1 MLLGLD
7 IGGTEIKAGLVD
19 ASGRLLK
26 SASTATPADPDSL
39 RRCLA
44 DLIRQVAAEAA
55 PRAAGIAAKGIINA
69 ATTRVE
75 ALPGTLS
82 FLEGR
87 LLGELIAPLL
97 APQTPIA
104 ADNDAR
110 AAMAGEFKWGA
121 AQGCSDAVLLTL
133 GTGVGGAVVAGGRL
147 LRGVGGVAGH
157 FGHLTMDPDGPP
169 CICGNH
175 GCLET
180 FFSARAI
187 EAEAFAVAHRG
198 CDTRLVELV
207 RNGRLTCAAVFE
219 IAAAGD
225 LHAQRIV
232 RRAARVLAA
241 GIASLIHAYD
251 PEVVI
256 VGGQIAQAGE
266 PLFAILRTEAAW
278 RTRRLLRREVP
289 IVPARFTAEAGV
301 LGAAALALEAAA
313 GSSFTGPFR

>member
-1 MLLGLD
+1 MTVLGLD
-7 IGGTEIKAGLVD
+7 IGGTGIKAGLVD
-19 ASGRLLK
+19 SSGRILR
-26 SASTATPADPDSL
+26 SASAETPGDLDTL
-39 RRCLA
+39 RGRLA
-44 DLIRQVAAEAA
+44 DLIGELAATGE
-55 PRAAGIAAKGIINA
+55 PEAAGIAARGIINA

-75 ALPGTLS
+75 ALPGALS

-87 LLGELIAPLL
+87 FLRELVVPPL
-97 APQTPIA
+97 PRGTPVA

-110 AAMAGEFKWGA
+110 AALAGELRWGA
-121 AQGCSDAVLLTL
+121 AQGFADAILLTL

-147 LRGVGGVAGH
+147 LRGPGGVAGH

-187 EAEAFAVAHRG
+187 EAAAFAVAHRG
-198 CDTRLVELV
+198 CDTRLADLL
-207 RNGRLTCAAVFE
+207 RSGTLTCAAVFE
-219 IAAAGD
+219 LAAAGD
-225 LHAQRIV
+225 AHARQIV
-232 RRAARVLAA
+232 EDASRVLAA
-241 GIASLIHAYD
+241 GIASLIHAFD
-251 PEVVI
+251 PEAVI

-266 PLFAILRTEAAW
+266 PLFRILREEASW
-278 RTRRLLRREVP
+278 RTRRLLRRDVP

-313 GSSFTGPFR
+313 

>member
-1 MLLGLD
+1 MTVLGLD
-7 IGGTEIKAGLVD
+7 IGGTGIKAGLVD
-19 ASGRLLK
+19 SSGRILR
-26 SASTATPADPDSL
+26 SARAETPGDLDTL
-39 RRCLA
+39 RRRLA
-44 DLIRQVAAEAA
+44 ELVAQLAA
-55 PRAAGIAAKGIINA
+55 TGEPRAAGIAAKGIIHA

-87 LLGELIAPLL
+87 FLRDLVAPPLS
-97 APQTPIA
+97 PETPVA

-110 AAMAGEFKWGA
+110 AALAGELRWGA

-147 LRGVGGVAGH
+147 LRGPGGVAGH

-187 EAEAFAVAHRG
+187 EAAAFAVAHRG
-198 CDTRLVELV
+198 CDTRLTDLV
-207 RNGRLTCAAVFE
+207 RNGTLTCAAVFE
-219 IAAAGD
+219 LAASGD
-225 LHAQRIV
+225 AHARRIV
-232 RRAARVLAA
+232 EHASGVLAA
-241 GIASLIHAYD
+241 GIASLIHAFD

-266 PLFAILRTEAAW
+266 PLFRILRQEAAW
-278 RTRRLLRREVP
+278 RTRRLLRRDVP
-289 IVPARFTAEAGV
+289 ILPARFTAEAGV
-301 LGAAALALEAAA
+301 LGAAALALEAA
-313 GSSFTGPFR
+313 G

>member
-1 MLLGLD
+1 MTLLGLD

-19 ASGRLLK
+19 SSGRILR
-26 SASTATPADPDSL
+26 SASVATPGDLDTL
-39 RRCLA
+39 RGTLA
-44 DLIRQVAAEAA
+44 GVVARLATGAA
-55 PRAAGIAAKGIINA
+55 LRAAGVAAKGIIDA

-82 FLEGR
+82 FLEGW
-87 LLGELIAPLL
+87 LLADLMAPLL
-97 APQTPIA
+97 PGTPVA

-110 AAMAGEFKWGA
+110 AALAGELRWGA
-121 AQGCSDAVLLTL
+121 AQGRRDAVLLTL
-133 GTGVGGAVVAGGRL
+133 GTGVGGAVVANGRL

-157 FGHLTMDPDGPP
+157 FGHLTLDPDGPP

-187 EAEAFAVAHRG
+187 EAEAFAVVHRG
-198 CDTRLVELV
+198 CDTRLAELV
-207 RNGRLTCAAVFE
+207 RNGKLTCAAVFE
-219 IAAAGD
+219 TAAAGD
-225 LHAQRIV
+225 AQAKRIV
-232 RRAARVLAA
+232 ERAARVLAA

-251 PEVVI
+251 PEAVI

-289 IVPARFTAEAGV
+289 IVPARFTAEAGL
-301 LGAAALALEAAA
+301 LGAAALALEAA
-313 GSSFTGPFR
+313 S